1 MERADDRIRVLR
13 GAASYRR
20 PAGKTGGVGRHEQD
34 MTAHRVVPPGA
45 TAAASAPVPRS
56 DVEAWRL
63 RRLVDA
69 GFPLP
74 LALQLAAT
82 PGVDLHAL
90 LALVDRGCP
99 PELAARILSPVDDV
113 AGRP

>member
-1 MERADDRIRVLR
+1 M
-13 GAASYRR
+13 R
-20 PAGKTGGVGRHEQD
+20 PDATRTD
-34 MTAHRVVPPGA
+34 MTHHHVVPPEMKA
-45 TAAASAPVPRS
+45 VAPGRVPSS

-63 RRLVDA
+63 RRLVDG

-74 LALQLAAT
+74 LALGLAAT

-99 PELAARILSPVDDV
+99 PELAARILAPIDD
-113 AGRP
+113 AGGRP

>member
-1 MERADDRIRVLR
+1 
-13 GAASYRR
+13 
-20 PAGKTGGVGRHEQD
+20 
-34 MTAHRVVPPGA
+34 MTAHSVDNPRVGA
-45 TAAASAPVPRS
+45 ALRGRAPTS

-69 GFPLP
+69 AFPVP
-74 LALQLAAT
+74 LALELATT

-99 PELAARILSPVDDV
+99 PELAARILSPLDED
-113 AGRP
+113 RS

>member
-1 MERADDRIRVLR
+1 
-13 GAASYRR
+13 
-20 PAGKTGGVGRHEQD
+20 
-34 MTAHRVVPPGA
+34 MTAHHLVPPVRGTGA
-45 TAAASAPVPRS
+45 RGPVPSS

-74 LALQLAAT
+74 LALELAAT

-90 LALVDRGCP
+90 LALLDRGCP
-99 PELAARILSPVDDV
+99 PELAARILAPIDDID
-113 AGRP
+113 GRP